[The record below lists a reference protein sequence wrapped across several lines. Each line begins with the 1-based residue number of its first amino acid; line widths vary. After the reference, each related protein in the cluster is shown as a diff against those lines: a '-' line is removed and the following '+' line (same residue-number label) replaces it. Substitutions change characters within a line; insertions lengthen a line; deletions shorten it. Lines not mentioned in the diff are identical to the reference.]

1 MIQHAY
7 SKTINC
13 VALSKGILARQ
24 SWILDSTQWILD
36 PGSSSVEFEF
46 LILIVNGI
54 PDFLSCIPD
63 SKAKDSGFSYFG
75 GESRIGHFLVALLDE
90 IIY

>member
-1 MIQHAY
+1 M
-7 SKTINC
+7 
-13 VALSKGILARQ
+13 
-24 SWILDSTQWILD
+24 D
-36 PGSSSVEFEF
+36 PGSLLVEFGF
-46 LILIVNGI
+46 LIAIVNGI

-63 SKAKDSGFSYFG
+63 SKAKDSGFPYFG